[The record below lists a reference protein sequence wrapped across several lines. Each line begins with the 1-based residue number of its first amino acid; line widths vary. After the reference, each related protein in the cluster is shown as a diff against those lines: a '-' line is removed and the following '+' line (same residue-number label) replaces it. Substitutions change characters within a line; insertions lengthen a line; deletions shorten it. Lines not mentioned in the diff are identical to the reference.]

1 MACQWGKLM
10 QTYVFVCLENKV
22 LRALSGSDL
31 CTAQSARK
39 SKNDLPTA
47 MEPGRVFLQE
57 SVGLPCSLPQLQM
70 LGHVHLLEICLI
82 NSDLQQGLPFHPL
95 PSEKKGP

>member
-1 MACQWGKLM
+1 M
-10 QTYVFVCLENKV
+10 

-39 SKNDLPTA
+39 SNNDLPTA

-57 SVGLPCSLPQLQM
+57 SVGLPCTLPQLQM
-70 LGHVHLLEICLI
+70 LGRVHLLEICLI
-82 NSDLQQGLPFHPL
+82 NSDLQQGLPFHPH
-95 PSEKKGP
+95 PFSEKKGP